1 MRVITPMAE
10 NMELAPISGVMVV
23 NTLEIG
29 EKIKLVVLEFI
40 HGLMVDVTRANGLKI
55 IWKAWATMFGTMDDS
70 TTDNIKMIKNMVSEC
85 ILGSMV
91 AFMKDIGSEAN
102 NMVLEPISFQK
113 TKKLNLVCGKM
124 ANELNGL
131 MKNKCKQSI
140 IMDWITHRVSIMPT
154 QTV

>member
-1 MRVITPMAE
+1 
-10 NMELAPISGVMVV
+10 MEVV
-23 NTLEIG
+23 C
-29 EKIKLVVLEFI
+29 I
-40 HGLMVDVTRANGLKI
+40 HGSMVGDMKENGWKI
-55 IWKAWATMFGTMDDS
+55 IWKVSVYMYGTMVGNIMA
-70 TTDNIKMIKNMVSEC
+70 NIKMIKNMVLEC

-140 IMDWITHRVSIMPT
+140 IMEWITHRVSIMPT